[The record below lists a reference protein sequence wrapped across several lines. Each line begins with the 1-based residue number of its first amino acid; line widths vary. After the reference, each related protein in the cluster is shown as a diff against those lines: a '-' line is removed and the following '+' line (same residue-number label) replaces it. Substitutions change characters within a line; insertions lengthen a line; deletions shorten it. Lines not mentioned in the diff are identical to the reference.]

1 MTKYAK
7 TPIKMTP
14 PHRVDKNGLALYGH
28 NKMGAT
34 ISILRLN
41 IAKVNWKFLGGYNG
55 KGRMGGHNGAGLAWW
70 NVVGGVAW
78 NGV

>member
-1 MTKYAK
+1 
-7 TPIKMTP
+7 
-14 PHRVDKNGLALYGH
+14 
-28 NKMGAT
+28 MGAT
-34 ISILRLN
+34 ISILRPN
-41 IAKVNWKFLGGYNG
+41 IGKVNWKFLGGYNG